1 MPLTHAIMPQPSP
14 VTASTR
20 TSPAKSATHLPRLDP
35 VGQTD
40 RMMTD
45 AEALRSL
52 AREDPAVADDA
63 RSALRSLT
71 TGDGLGAISLL
82 RLQAFLWFPLP
93 AGPRRP
99 AGADRAVI
107 TALAR
112 LFTLAGME

>member
-45 AEALRSL
+45 AEALRTL

-63 RSALRSLT
+63 RTALRSLT

-82 RLQAFLWFPLP
+82 RLQEFLLFGLP
-93 AGPRRP
+93 TATPRTVEE
-99 AGADRAVI
+99 DLAVI
-107 TALAR
+107 
-112 LFTLAGME
+112 